1 MLRTALLIFAVLL
14 TATGGIGVLF
24 GYPVW
29 MLALW
34 GCVLLLAVLFER
46 WRYRHAQADALGKWE
61 RTGERFV
68 DPDSGEAMEVLY
80 EPVSGER
87 RYVRVGDEAP

>member
-1 MLRTALLIFAVLL
+1 MLRTALLVFALLL
-14 TATGGIGVLF
+14 TAAGAIGLLF

-34 GCVLLLAVLFER
+34 GGVLLIAVLFER
-46 WRYRHAQADALGKWE
+46 WRYRKTQVEGRGKWE
-61 RTGERFV
+61 QTGEKFI
-68 DPDSGEAMEVLY
+68 DPESGEAMEVLY

-87 RYVRVGDEAP
+87 RYVRVGDEVR